1 MYKLKYLNSSNPHR
15 KPLTQGLH
23 YPHFTEE
30 ETKVTK
36 CSLVEPELT

>member
-15 KPLTQGLH
+15 KPLTEGLH
-23 YPHFTEE
+23 YPHFTE